1 MKNPAVVS
9 GGLPGASDLADETQ
23 TWGNVIRALN
33 IKAD

>member
-23 TWGNVIRALN
+23 TWGNIRALN